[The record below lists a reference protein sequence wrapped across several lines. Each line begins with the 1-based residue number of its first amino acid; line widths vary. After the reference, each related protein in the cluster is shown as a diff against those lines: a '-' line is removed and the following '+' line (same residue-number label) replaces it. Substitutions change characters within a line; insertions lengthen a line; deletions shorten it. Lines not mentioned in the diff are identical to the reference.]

1 MSRIIRGVIE
11 FFSSGVGQ
19 SAGKVVTVGAVAA
32 ALTPLILWYYNG
44 GKDEQAVCYTYA
56 QIFWPTLIGGMGVA
70 IAYLTRPGS
79 ARNRSEF
86 QDNS

>member
-1 MSRIIRGVIE
+1 MSAIIKGIIG

-19 SAGKVVTVGAVAA
+19 SAGKIVTVGAVAA

-79 ARNRSEF
+79 PRDRSDFRE
-86 QDNS
+86 